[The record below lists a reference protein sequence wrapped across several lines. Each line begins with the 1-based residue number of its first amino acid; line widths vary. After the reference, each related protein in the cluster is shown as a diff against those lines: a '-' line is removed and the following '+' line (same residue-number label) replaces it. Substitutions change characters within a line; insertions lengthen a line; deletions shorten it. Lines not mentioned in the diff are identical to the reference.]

1 MINSIPIEHLCA
13 TLAHLEWTL
22 GYDWASLSGGR
33 PLQTDWLER
42 ATYWRAGRDDT
53 PAWKTAMSNV
63 QEPGWK
69 TLQAA
74 VQQMG
79 LDSNFRISAAH
90 CRDRHYSWRPGL
102 EQRIVLKL
110 DRDAKEA
117 IHPVALA
124 IRGYL
129 DIIHIHPFND
139 GNTRAACIWLT
150 WSLVRTGYDVP
161 ELGHIIRI
169 PTPPANNRLPATLCG
184 LVS

>member
-1 MINSIPIEHLCA
+1 MLNPTLNERSCA
-13 TLAHLEWTL
+13 TLAHLKWTL
-22 GYDWASLSGGR
+22 SYDWASLSGGR
-33 PLQTDWLER
+33 PLQPDWLER
-42 ATYWRAGRDDT
+42 ATNWRAGREDT
-53 PAWKTAMSNV
+53 PAWKTAMSYV
-63 QEPGWK
+63 QDPGWK
-69 TLQAA
+69 TMQAA

-79 LDSNFRISAAH
+79 LDSNFRTTAAN
-90 CRDRHYSWRPGL
+90 CRDRHYSWRSGL

-110 DRDAKEA
+110 DKDGKEA

-139 GNTRAACIWLT
+139 GNARAACIWLS
-150 WSLVRTGYDVP
+150 WSLVRAGCDVP

-169 PTPPANNRLPATLCG
+169 PTPPANNRLPTTLCS